1 MQKMG
6 NSSETVSFVLA
17 AYGNVGA
24 LKYMYFSIIL
34 FWYVSI
40 CVANTVLILVIHV
53 DRRLHEPMYIL
64 LSNLCVN
71 EINVSTSLYPLLL
84 SQMFSDSHEV
94 TLPWCFLQMCCMYT
108 TASAEFCSLAAMA
121 YDRYISICHPLRY
134 NVIMNTERVF
144 ILILLVWVYS
154 FLIFIFSFSFI
165 FSLTF
170 CGNVVNNVYCDHQL
184 LIRLSCSLSF
194 HSFISDIFFVFV
206 SIFIPFNL
214 ISVSYVKIL
223 AICRKTSIENKQK
236 AVTTCTPQLVS
247 VSNLF
252 VGSAMVI
259 YKYQLVSPIGHELS
273 GILAKLNS
281 YWESSLLKLAQSV
294 TASWGTIMK
303 KSLADLNPRGILF
316 LDSFANYSLSITNIM
331 LKNKGIHR

>member
-1 MQKMG
+1 MG

-40 CVANTVLILVIHV
+40 CVANTVLIVVIHV

-71 EINVSTSLYPLLL
+71 EINGSTSMYPLLL

-134 NVIMNTERVF
+134 NITMNTERVF
-144 ILILLVWVYS
+144 MLILLVWVYS

-165 FSLTF
+165 FSLKF
-170 CGNVVNNVYCDHQL
+170 CGNVVNNVYCDHKL
-184 LIRLSCSLSF
+184 IIRLSCSVSI
-194 HSFISDIFFVFV
+194 HSFISDIFFLLL
-206 SIFIPFNL
+206 SIFIPFSL
-214 ISVSYVKIL
+214 ISVSYMKIL
-223 AICRKTSIENKQK
+223 AVCRKTSTENKQK
-236 AVTTCTPQLVS
+236 AVTTCTPQIVS

-252 VGSAMVI
+252 VGCIFHAI
-259 YKYQLVSPIGHELS
+259 
-273 GILAKLNS
+273 
-281 YWESSLLKLAQSV
+281 
-294 TASWGTIMK
+294 
-303 KSLADLNPRGILF
+303 
-316 LDSFANYSLSITNIM
+316 DSIRIILSIYLLICQPM
-331 LKNKGIHR
+331 LTPFMYGFNLPKIRQSCTMLVFKRKSISLFGKRLKSISLDPVLFCPPTSSSST

>member
-1 MQKMG
+1 MG

-40 CVANTVLILVIHV
+40 CVANTVLIVVIHV

-64 LSNLCVN
+64 LSNLCLN
-71 EINVSTSLYPLLL
+71 EINGSTSMYPLLL

-121 YDRYISICHPLRY
+121 YDRYISICHPLHY
-134 NVIMNTERVF
+134 NVIMKTERVF
-144 ILILLVWVYS
+144 ILILLVWMYS

-165 FSLTF
+165 FSLKF

-184 LIRLSCSLSF
+184 IIRLSCSVSV
-194 HSFISDIFFVFV
+194 HSFISDIFFLLL
-206 SIFIPFNL
+206 SIFIPFTL
-214 ISVSYVKIL
+214 ISVSYMKIL
-223 AICRKTSIENKQK
+223 AVCRKTSTENKQK
-236 AVTTCTPQLVS
+236 AVTTCTPQIVS

-252 VGSAMVI
+252 VGCIFHAIDSSVLVAQVPGEVRVI
-259 YKYQLVSPIGHELS
+259 LS
-273 GILAKLNS
+273 I
-281 YWESSLLKLAQSV
+281 YLLICQPMLTPFMYGFNLPKIRQSC
-294 TASWGTIMK
+294 TMLLFKK
-303 KSLADLNPRGILF
+303 KSISLF
-316 LDSFANYSLSITNIM
+316 GKRVF
-331 LKNKGIHR
+331 

>member
-40 CVANTVLILVIHV
+40 CVANTVLIVVIHV

-71 EINVSTSLYPLLL
+71 EINGSTSMYPLLL
-84 SQMFSDSHEV
+84 SQMYSDSHEV

-108 TASAEFCSLAAMA
+108 TASAEFSAMA

-134 NVIMNTERVF
+134 NVIMNTGRVF
-144 ILILLVWVYS
+144 MLILVVWMYS
-154 FLIFIFSFSFI
+154 FLSFIFSFSFI
-165 FSLTF
+165 FRLMF
-170 CGNVVNNVYCDHQL
+170 CGNIVNNVYCDHKL
-184 LIRLSCSLSF
+184 IIRLSCSVLV
-194 HSFISDIFFVFV
+194 HSFMSDIFFLLL
-206 SIFIPFNL
+206 SIFIPFSL
-214 ISVSYVKIL
+214 ISVSYMKIL
-223 AICRKTSIENKQK
+223 AVCRKTSTENKQK
-236 AVTTCTPQLVS
+236 AVTTCTPQIIS

-252 VGSAMVI
+252 VRCIFHSTDF
-259 YKYQLVSPIGHELS
+259 
-273 GILAKLNS
+273 
-281 YWESSLLKLAQSV
+281 SLLAAHV
-294 TASWGTIMK
+294 PGEVNI
-303 KSLADLNPRGILF
+303 I
-316 LDSFANYSLSITNIM
+316 LSIYLLICQPM
-331 LKNKGIHR
+331 LTPFMYGFNLPKIRRTGRCRLKHAEQ